1 MDVMAILTLIAKGVS
16 IVEMAIEA
24 GKNAAPAIEIVKNL
38 VTGAKTGTMTQS
50 ELDAIE
56 AQLDAAID
64 EFNAPIPD

>member
-38 VTGAKTGTMTQS
+38 ITGAKTGTMTQE
-50 ELDAIE
+50 ELDSIE

-64 EFNAPIPD
+64 EFNEPIPD